1 MQKQLL
7 PPWGKVGKR
16 VHVTTEQIRTMKLSD
31 LCSYLDSAVPL
42 SFQEGYDNSGLQVG
56 QPEKEISSA
65 LVTLDITELVIDEAI
80 QKGCDI
86 IISHHPLI
94 FSSIKKITGRSPSD
108 RILIRAIKND
118 IAVYSSHTNLDM
130 VSYGVSKK
138 MAQKLGLEN
147 VRVLQ
152 TLKNRLVK
160 LVTFVPEDHL
170 DKVRDAIFNA
180 GAGVIGNYDRCGFAV
195 TGTGSFKAGED
206 TNPFAGEKGKLH
218 FEKEVRFETILFSHL
233 KEKVIKALLDTHPY
247 EEVAYDIYLIE
258 NDNIDFGLGC
268 FGYFQKPVSEND
280 FLGLIS
286 SVFGAS
292 GIRYSRLT
300 GKPVK
305 KVALCGGSGASLLN
319 DAIMCRADAF
329 VTADIKYHTFY
340 EAEDRILLVDCG
352 HYETEKF
359 STEILYDLIIKKFP
373 KFAVRFSE
381 TNINPINY
389 L

>member
-1 MQKQLL
+1 
-7 PPWGKVGKR
+7 
-16 VHVTTEQIRTMKLSD
+16 MKLAD

-247 EEVAYDIYLIE
+247 EEVAYDIYPIE

-268 FGYFQKPVSEND
+268 SGYFQEPVNEND